1 MRVGPR
7 SSVVIP
13 VRDGAAT
20 LPRAL
25 DSVIAQ
31 APDGFEVVV
40 VDDGSVDATPALLAA
55 LDDPRIRSVRQE
67 PAGVSAAR
75 NRGIAEA
82 RGDWVVF
89 LDADDE
95 ALPGWL
101 GTFADAADD
110 RAGLVFCGVE
120 LVNLGEVPTGRTLEL
135 PSDGG
140 GLFRHQEVLFLAGAF
155 AARRELLLEIG
166 GYDRT
171 LAYSENTDLGI
182 RLVAACFARGLEIR
196 SVPRGLVRYYLRPPD
211 ARAGGDLVGLR
222 LRAVHALLERH
233 AAAFARDRR
242 SREIY
247 CTLGGVLAVRDG
259 RADEARSFFRRAL
272 SAAPWRPKNYLRLA
286 ASLHPALARRLWREE
301 PPFPRVDA
309 EANP

>member
-1 MRVGPR
+1 MAAPR
-7 SSVVIP
+7 FSVVVP
-13 VRDGAAT
+13 VRDGEAT
-20 LPRAL
+20 LRRAL
-25 DSVIAQ
+25 DSVLAE

-55 LDDPRIRSVRQE
+55 QGDPRIRSVRQE

-82 RGDWVVF
+82 RGEWVVF

-101 GTFADAADD
+101 SALAGAADD

-120 LVNLGEVPTGRTLEL
+120 LVQPGDGPSARTLEL

-140 GLFRHQEVLFLAGAF
+140 GLFAHREMLFLAGSF
-155 AARRELLLEIG
+155 AARRELLREIG
-166 GYDRT
+166 GYDPA
-171 LAYSENTDLGI
+171 LVYSENTDLGI
-182 RLVAACFARGLEIR
+182 RLVAACRARELELR
-196 SVPRGLVRYYLRPPD
+196 SVPRGLVRYYLRPPG
-211 ARAGGDLVGLR
+211 ARAGGDLVGVR
-222 LRAVHALLERH
+222 LRAVRSLLERH

-247 CTLGGVLAVRDG
+247 CTLGGVLAVRSG
-259 RADEARSFFRRAL
+259 RLEEARRFFRRAL
-272 SAAPWRPKNYLRLA
+272 SAAPWRPKNYLRLV

-301 PPFPRVDA
+301 PASPGVDA